1 MKAVIHEKYG
11 SPDVLKI
18 QDIERP
24 IPQKNDVLIK
34 VLATTVNRT
43 DCAML
48 QAKPF
53 IMRFTTGLLK
63 PSKNILGTDFAGEVQ
78 DIGSDVTSFKVGDKV
93 FGFDDMGVLSHAE
106 YMTFPC
112 DKAISLIPPNIT
124 YKQAAASI
132 EGAHYA
138 YNFINKIKLK
148 PEHSVLINGAT
159 GAIGSALVQLVKEY
173 KCKITAACN
182 TENIELVKS
191 IGANRV
197 IDYLNEDFTKDSDS
211 YDFVFD
217 AVGKSSFGKCK
228 SVLKSGGVYISSELG
243 WMAQNLFFALFKPIM
258 GSKKV
263 IFPFP
268 SNIKASLVVV
278 KDLLEK
284 GNFKPVIDREYSMNE
299 IKKAF
304 EYVER
309 GHKTGNVIISI

>member
-112 DKAISLIPPNIT
+112 DKAISLIPPKIT